1 MINVCKWFV
10 TFGQPYLRASAT
22 ACRLI
27 KSPISLISL
36 QMPCRIR
43 GCLMRSSLPVMM
55 DLGPFAPKCDQQR
68 AKKSFVVFCRNGTG
82 KKTEKGKTFSF
93 GFPLQKLTHHMQ
105 STSRQHLEYHSVPT
119 SLNDMLWLLYQWT
132 KGFKNRKLYATRMVA
147 SRNGK
152 HISHLLLEGNHPM
165 VVYPNFRKLRF
176 HGCCTDILLVDVTTL
191 LTFLTKGWGTG
202 IPFQTNSLTFWDVV

>member
-1 MINVCKWFV
+1 MNPLRPWGSRYLFVQTGVISWYPFCTQMWPTTRQEKLRCFLQKW
-10 TFGQPYLRASAT
+10 
-22 ACRLI
+22 
-27 KSPISLISL
+27 
-36 QMPCRIR
+36 
-43 GCLMRSSLPVMM
+43 
-55 DLGPFAPKCDQQR
+55 
-68 AKKSFVVFCRNGTG
+68 NG
-82 KKTEKGKTFSF
+82 KKKNGKRETFRF

-191 LTFLTKGWGTG
+191 LTFLTKGWERESPSRQTLW
-202 IPFQTNSLTFWDVV
+202 PFETLYSVYQQNR

>member
-27 KSPISLISL
+27 KSPISLITL

-43 GCLMRSSLPVMM
+43 GCLMRTSLPVMM

-82 KKTEKGKTFSF
+82 KKKRKKGKPSGLDFPCRSWLITCNLLPANTWSIILCPHRWTTCYGCYISEPKDSKIASF
-93 GFPLQKLTHHMQ
+93 TRPAWWRPGMEN
-105 STSRQHLEYHSVPT
+105 TSVIY
-119 SLNDMLWLLYQWT
+119 
-132 KGFKNRKLYATRMVA
+132 F
-147 SRNGK
+147 
-152 HISHLLLEGNHPM
+152 
-165 VVYPNFRKLRF
+165 
-176 HGCCTDILLVDVTTL
+176 
-191 LTFLTKGWGTG
+191 
-202 IPFQTNSLTFWDVV
+202 